1 MQSTRDY
8 LMELLACGDST
19 AAEMADEQRMHR
31 NTVDYHLKRA
41 HKEGRAHIAG
51 WKRQIGVSGKWA
63 PVFRAGP
70 GVDKPEPK
78 RTKRD
83 ASTYSKRYYA
93 RNRLLV
99 RARQAAKKGQP
110 INPYYQLMQH

>member
-1 MQSTRDY
+1 MNA
-8 LMELLACGDST
+8 LACGDST
-19 AAEMADEQRMHR
+19 AGDLAEDLRMHR

-41 HKEGRAHIAG
+41 HAEGRAYIAS
-51 WKRQIGVSGKWA
+51 WKRHFEVRGKWA
-63 PVFRAGP
+63 PVYRYAPGVFGP
-70 GVDKPEPK
+70 GIDAPEPR
-78 RTKRD
+78 RTKAD
-83 ASTYSKRYYA
+83 AKRESKRYYA